1 MMVQNFRMKQL
12 NNRLVNLINSL
23 YFKNNKMK
31 RILFTIFMMSSMV
44 TLFGQATESQMK
56 TIFDGNDLDAWE
68 IPENNIWWSIIE
80 GTLWAKSDPDKTGSI
95 LWTKKKYKDFVVQ
108 MDFKFGEGTIDSGI
122 FMRGDDE
129 KNAQIQIGESGSLKR
144 DMTASPYVPKQGYP
158 VEATGIKGLLKMND
172 WNTIKA
178 TAVGNTYKVWLNG
191 TEVMNYTLEN
201 ANLEG
206 PIGIQLHPSR
216 DMTIQFRN
224 ILAGEL

>member
-1 MMVQNFRMKQL
+1 
-12 NNRLVNLINSL
+12 
-23 YFKNNKMK
+23 MK
-31 RILFTIFMMSSMV
+31 RILFTLFIMSSMV
-44 TLFGQATESQMK
+44 TLFGQSTESQMK
-56 TIFDGNDLDAWE
+56 IIFDGDDLDSWE
-68 IPENNIWWSIIE
+68 IPENNVWWSMDE
-80 GTLWAKSDPDKTGSI
+80 GTLWAKSDPAKTGSI

-108 MDFKFGEGTIDSGI
+108 MDFKFGEGTVDSGI

-158 VEATGIKGLLKMND
+158 VEATGIKELLKMNE

-178 TAVGNTYKVWLNG
+178 TAVGDSYKVWLNG
-191 TEVMNYTLEN
+191 TEVMNYTLED

-216 DMTIQFRN
+216 DMMIQFKN
-224 ILAGEL
+224 IMVGEL